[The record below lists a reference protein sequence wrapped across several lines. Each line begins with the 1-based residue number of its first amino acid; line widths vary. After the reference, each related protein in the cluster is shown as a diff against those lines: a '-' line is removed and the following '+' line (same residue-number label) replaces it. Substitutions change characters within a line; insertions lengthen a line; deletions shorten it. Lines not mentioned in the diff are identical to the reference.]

1 MSVTLAEKPET
12 ASVREEWT
20 HALQTLETDVTQWSL
35 AEGWRV
41 HPDTKVFTEE
51 STGQYAASDLTIE
64 TPEGERL
71 TVEVKGRGPSQAS
84 GRVQLS
90 AWPTLFRV
98 MLLHKPGEADWVIRT
113 DSGIPLRQPWRR
125 ETFVTLAKDL
135 LNADNE

>member
-1 MSVTLAEKPET
+1 MDFSDEAQPTSVW
-12 ASVREEWT
+12 EEWT
-20 HALQTLETDVTQWSL
+20 HALQVLETDVTQWSQ

-41 HPDTKVFTEE
+41 RPETRVFTEE
-51 STGQYAASDLTIE
+51 STGPYTAPDLIIE
-64 TPEGERL
+64 TPQGERL

-98 MLLHKPGEADWVIRT
+98 MLLHKPGQDEWTIRT
-113 DSGIPLRQPWRR
+113 DSGIPIRQPWRR
-125 ETFVTLAKDL
+125 ETFVSLAKDL